1 MDRTG
6 KEVRAALYARV
17 STAGQQSVPAQLEA
31 LREYAGRRGWTV
43 SMEVSDVGSGAK
55 TRPKR
60 EALMAAARARS
71 IDVIAVAK
79 LDRWGRSLADLVTS
93 MQELTELGVGFV
105 SVSDGIDLTTPAGR
119 ALAGMLSVFAA
130 FERDLIVERVRSGM
144 AHAKRHG
151 TRSGKAIGR
160 PATIDKRATEIRL
173 LAHEGLSMAAIA
185 RQLGIGYGSVHRV
198 CSKAAKPA
206 ALALIPGT
214 RIPAR
219 AIKRFAKAGY
229 SVAQILKEYPD
240 ITAADVEAAIA
251 YR

>member
-1 MDRTG
+1 MLRRNSRIKPVSHLDGAHCQIKESLLDREA
-6 KEVRAALYARV
+6 KQVRCAIYARV

-43 SMEVSDVGSGAK
+43 ALEVSDVGSGAK

-79 LDRWGRSLADLVTS
+79 LDRWGRSLADLVVS

-144 AHAKRHG
+144 SHAKRHG

-160 PATIDKRATEIRL
+160 PATIPQRATEIRL
-173 LAHEGLSMAAIA
+173 LALEGMSMASIA
-185 RQLGIGYGSVHRV
+185 RKLGIGYASVHRV
-198 CSKAAKPA
+198 CSAP
-206 ALALIPGT
+206 
-214 RIPAR
+214 RVRR
-219 AIKRFAKAGY
+219 A
-229 SVAQILKEYPD
+229 
-240 ITAADVEAAIA
+240 
-251 YR
+251 